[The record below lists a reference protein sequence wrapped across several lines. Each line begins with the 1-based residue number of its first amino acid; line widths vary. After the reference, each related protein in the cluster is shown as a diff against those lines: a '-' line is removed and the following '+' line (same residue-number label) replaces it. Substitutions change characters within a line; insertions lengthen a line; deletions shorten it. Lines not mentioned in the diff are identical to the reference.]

1 MYVDN
6 IKRDKIM
13 ENTKMFLI
21 RYAEIGTKG
30 KNRYVFEDILCKRI
44 RNRLEPLGEFKVWRD
59 FGRIYIEAFSEYDED
74 EALNRLTK
82 IFGIVGVC
90 PVTVAEE
97 FSYEGIRDAV
107 FKYFEET
114 FGDSPDNEFQG
125 FHFSFKAHTKR
136 INKDFPMNSMEVD
149 IEIGHDLMEK
159 YESEGLTVDVHK
171 PDVMLEIELRG
182 DKGYVYSKK
191 IPGPGGLPVGTNG
204 KAMSLLSGGIDSP
217 VATYMIAKRGVEMEA
232 VYFNSPPYTSQRA
245 LEKVE
250 KLGTILSQYTGPIR
264 FYNVNFTDIQLCIY
278 DNCPHDQLTI
288 IMKRIMFQI
297 AERLAE
303 KDECQAIVTGESIG
317 QVSSQTMQ
325 SLGVID
331 AAVSCPVYRPV
342 IGMDKQEIVE
352 YSQKIGT
359 FETSIEPYE
368 DCCTIFVDKH
378 PVTKP
383 KMYAIE
389 RSEKKLVGKVEELI
403 DKAVETAELIILK

>member
-1 MYVDN
+1 MNN
-6 IKRDKIM
+6 I
-13 ENTKMFLI
+13 KMFLV

-44 RNRLEPLGEFKVWRD
+44 RRRLEPMGEFKVWRD
-59 FGRIYIEAFSEYDED
+59 FGRIYIEALSDYDYDEAV
-74 EALNRLTK
+74 EKLTK
-82 IFGIVGVC
+82 IFGIVGLC
-90 PVTVAEE
+90 PVTVAKELT
-97 FSYEGIRDAV
+97 YDALRDAV
-107 FKYFEET
+107 IEHFEET
-114 FGDSPDNEFQG
+114 FDGDYT
-125 FHFSFKAHTKR
+125 FSFKVHTRR
-136 INKDFPMNSMEVD
+136 INKNFPMNSMEID
-149 IEIGHDLMEK
+149 MEIGHDLLEK
-159 YESEGLTVDVHK
+159 YDSEGLHVDVHK
-171 PDVMLEIELRG
+171 PDVMVEVELRG
-182 DKGYVYSKK
+182 ESGYIYSKI

-217 VATYMIAKRGVEMEA
+217 VATYMIGKRGVEMEA
-232 VYFNSPPYTSQRA
+232 VYFNSPPYTSARA

-250 KLGTILSQYTGPIR
+250 KLGTIVSQYSGPIKLHII
-264 FYNVNFTDIQLCIY
+264 NFTDIQLCIY

-288 IMKRIMFQI
+288 IMKRIFFQI

-303 KDECQAIVTGESIG
+303 ANGCDAIVTGESIG

-325 SLGVID
+325 SLAVID

-383 KMYAIE
+383 KMKSIE
-389 RSEKKLVGKVEELI
+389 KSETHLVGKIEALIEKAIEE
-403 DKAVETAELIILK
+403 AEVKWLK

>member
-1 MYVDN
+1 
-6 IKRDKIM
+6 
-13 ENTKMFLI
+13 MFLV

-44 RNRLEPLGEFKVWRD
+44 RNRLEALGEFKVWRD
-59 FGRIYIEAFSEYDED
+59 FGRIYIEAISDYDYDE
-74 EALNRLTK
+74 AINRLTK
-82 IFGIVGVC
+82 IFGIVGLC

-97 FSYEGIRDAV
+97 FTYDGIKKAALEH
-107 FKYFEET
+107 FEET
-114 FGDSPDNEFQG
+114 FGNAADNKFNG
-125 FHFSFKAHTKR
+125 YNFSFKVHSR
-136 INKDFPMNSMEVD
+136 RVNKDFPMNSMEID
-149 IEIGHDLMEK
+149 MEIGHDLLEA
-159 YESEGLTVDVHK
+159 YESEGLHVDVHK
-171 PDVMLEIELRG
+171 PDVMVEVELRG
-182 DKGYVYSKK
+182 EKAFVYSRI

-250 KLGTILSQYTGPIR
+250 KLGQIVAQYSGPIK

-297 AERLAE
+297 AERLAA

-331 AAVSCPVYRPV
+331 AAVECPVYRPV

-352 YSQKIGT
+352 YSQRIGT

-383 KMYAIE
+383 KMFAIE
-389 RSEKKLVGKVEELI
+389 KSEKKLVGKIEELI
-403 DKAVETAELIILK
+403 DKAVETAEEKWLK

>member
-1 MYVDN
+1 MNKVD
-6 IKRDKIM
+6 
-13 ENTKMFLI
+13 MFLV

-44 RNRLEPLGEFKVWRD
+44 RKRLEPLGSFDVRRD
-59 FGRIYIEAFSEYDED
+59 FGRIYIEALSDYDYDE
-74 EALNRLTK
+74 AINRLTK
-82 IFGIVGVC
+82 IFGIVGLC
-90 PVTVAEE
+90 PVNVAEE
-97 FSYEGIRDAV
+97 FSYSSLKDAV
-107 FKYFEET
+107 VRHFHDNF
-114 FGDSPDNEFQG
+114 DSFD
-125 FHFSFKAHTKR
+125 FSFKVHTRR
-136 INKDFPMNSMEVD
+136 INKAFPMNSMEVD
-149 IEIGHDLMEK
+149 MEIGGDLLDEFEAK
-159 YESEGLTVDVHK
+159 GLHVDVHK
-171 PDVMLEIELRG
+171 PDVMVEIELRG
-182 DKGYVYSKK
+182 EKAYVYSKI

-217 VATYMIAKRGVEMEA
+217 VATYMVAKRGVEMNA
-232 VYFNSPPYTSQRA
+232 VYYNSPPYTAQRA

-250 KLGTILSQYTGPIR
+250 KLGTIVTQYAGPIKL
-264 FYNVNFTDIQLCIY
+264 YVVNFTEIQLCIY

-297 AERLAE
+297 AQRLAE
-303 KDECQAIVTGESIG
+303 QDDCHALVTGESIG

-331 AAVSCPVYRPV
+331 AAVDFPVYRPV

-352 YSQKIGT
+352 YSQRIGT

-383 KMYAIE
+383 KMANILK
-389 RSEKKLVGKVEELI
+389 SEKHLVGKIEELI
-403 DKAVETAELIILK
+403 DKAVETAEVKILK

>member
-1 MYVDN
+1 MNN
-6 IKRDKIM
+6 I
-13 ENTKMFLI
+13 KMFLV

-30 KNRYVFEDILCKRI
+30 KNRYVFEDVLCKRI
-44 RNRLEPLGEFKVWRD
+44 RNRLKPNGDFDVRRD
-59 FGRIYIEAFSEYDED
+59 FGRIYIEALSDYDYDEVV
-74 EALNRLTK
+74 AKLTK
-82 IFGIVGVC
+82 IFGIVGLC

-97 FSYEGIRDAV
+97 LTYECIRDAALEH
-107 FKYFEET
+107 FDES
-114 FGDSPDNEFQG
+114 FGPDSDSEYNG
-125 FHFSFKAHTKR
+125 FNFSFKVHTR
-136 INKDFPMNSMEVD
+136 RVNKEFPMNSMEID
-149 IEIGHDLMEK
+149 MEIGHDLLEK
-159 YESEGLTVDVHK
+159 YESEGLHVDVHK
-171 PDVMLEIELRG
+171 PDVMVEIELRG
-182 DKGYVYSKK
+182 DKGYVYSRI

-232 VYFNSPPYTSQRA
+232 VYFNSPPYTSARA
-245 LEKVE
+245 QEKVE
-250 KLGTILSQYTGPIR
+250 KLGTIVAQYAGPIKLHI
-264 FYNVNFTDIQLCIY
+264 VNFTDIQLCIY

-288 IMKRIMFQI
+288 IMKRIFFQI
-297 AERLAE
+297 AERLAAAN
-303 KDECQAIVTGESIG
+303 DCQAIVTGESIG

-331 AAVSCPVYRPV
+331 AAVDCPVYRPV

-383 KMYAIE
+383 KMKSIE
-389 RSEKKLVGKVEELI
+389 ISEKHLVGKVEELI
-403 DKAVETAELIILK
+403 DKAIETAEIKWLK

>member
-1 MYVDN
+1 
-6 IKRDKIM
+6 M

>member
-1 MYVDN
+1 MNN
-6 IKRDKIM
+6 I
-13 ENTKMFLI
+13 KMFLV

-30 KNRYVFEDILCKRI
+30 KNRYVFEDMLCKRI
-44 RNRLEPLGEFKVWRD
+44 RNRLKPNGDFDVRRD
-59 FGRIYIEAFSEYDED
+59 FGRIYIEALSDYDYDEVV
-74 EALNRLTK
+74 AKLTK
-82 IFGIVGVC
+82 IFGIVGLC

-97 FSYEGIRDAV
+97 LTYECIRDAALEH
-107 FKYFEET
+107 FDES
-114 FGDSPDNEFQG
+114 FGPDSDSEYNG
-125 FHFSFKAHTKR
+125 FNFSFKVHTR
-136 INKDFPMNSMEVD
+136 RVNKEFPMNSMEID
-149 IEIGHDLMEK
+149 MEIGHDLLEK
-159 YESEGLTVDVHK
+159 YESEGLHVDVHK
-171 PDVMLEIELRG
+171 PDVMVEVELRG
-182 DKGYVYSKK
+182 DKGYVYSRI

-232 VYFNSPPYTSQRA
+232 VYFNSPPYTSARA
-245 LEKVE
+245 QEKVE
-250 KLGTILSQYTGPIR
+250 KLGTIVAQYAGPIKLHI
-264 FYNVNFTDIQLCIY
+264 VNFTDIQLCIY

-288 IMKRIMFQI
+288 IMKRIFFQI
-297 AERLAE
+297 AERLAAAN
-303 KDECQAIVTGESIG
+303 DCQAIVTGESIG

-331 AAVSCPVYRPV
+331 AAVDCPVYRPV

-383 KMYAIE
+383 KMKSIE
-389 RSEKKLVGKVEELI
+389 ISEKHLVGKVEALI
-403 DKAVETAELIILK
+403 DKAIETTEIKWLK

>member
-1 MYVDN
+1 MNKVN
-6 IKRDKIM
+6 
-13 ENTKMFLI
+13 MFLV

-44 RNRLEPLGEFKVWRD
+44 RKRLEPLGDFEVRRD
-59 FGRIYIEAFSEYDED
+59 FGRIYIEAKSDYDYDEAI
-74 EALNRLTK
+74 ERLTK
-82 IFGIVGVC
+82 IFGIVGLC

-97 FSYEGIRDAV
+97 FTYESLKNAV
-107 FKYFEET
+107 ITHFKDNFSD
-114 FGDSPDNEFQG
+114 GLNEFYNKNNKLITRNG
-125 FHFSFKAHTKR
+125 YDFSFKVHTR
-136 INKDFPMNSMEVD
+136 RVNKEFPMNSMEVD
-149 IEIGHDLMEK
+149 MEIGHDLLEEFEEK
-159 YESEGLTVDVHK
+159 GLHVDVHK
-171 PDVMLEIELRG
+171 PDIMVEVELRG
-182 DKGYVYSKK
+182 EKGYVYSR
-191 IPGPGGLPVGTNG
+191 ILPGPGGLPVGTNG

-217 VATYMIAKRGVEMEA
+217 VATYMVAKRGVEMEA
-232 VYFNSPPYTSQRA
+232 VYYNSPPYTSARA

-250 KLGTILSQYTGPIR
+250 KLGTIVAQYSGPIKLHI
-264 FYNVNFTDIQLCIY
+264 VNFTDIQLCIY

-297 AERLAE
+297 AQRLAE
-303 KDECQAIVTGESIG
+303 KDECHAIVTGESIG

-331 AAVSCPVYRPV
+331 SAVDFPVYRPV

-352 YSQKIGT
+352 YSQRIGT

-383 KMYAIE
+383 KLASIE
-389 RSEKKLVGKVEELI
+389 KSEKRLVGKIEELI
-403 DKAVETAELIILK
+403 DKAVETAEIKILK

>member
-1 MYVDN
+1 MNN
-6 IKRDKIM
+6 I
-13 ENTKMFLI
+13 KMFLV

-30 KNRYVFEDILCKRI
+30 KNRYVFEDMLCKRI
-44 RNRLEPLGEFKVWRD
+44 RNRLKPNGDFDVRRD
-59 FGRIYIEAFSEYDED
+59 FGRIYIEALSDYDYDEVV
-74 EALNRLTK
+74 AKLTK
-82 IFGIVGVC
+82 IFGIVGLC

-97 FSYEGIRDAV
+97 LTYECIRDAALEH
-107 FKYFEET
+107 FDES
-114 FGDSPDNEFQG
+114 FGPDSDSEYNG
-125 FHFSFKAHTKR
+125 FNFSFKVHTR
-136 INKDFPMNSMEVD
+136 RVNKEFPMNSMEID
-149 IEIGHDLMEK
+149 MEIGHDLLEK
-159 YESEGLTVDVHK
+159 YESEGLHVDVHK
-171 PDVMLEIELRG
+171 PDVMVEIELRG
-182 DKGYVYSKK
+182 DKGYVYSRI

-232 VYFNSPPYTSQRA
+232 VYFNSPPYTSARA
-245 LEKVE
+245 QEKVE
-250 KLGTILSQYTGPIR
+250 KLGTIVAQYAGPIKLHI
-264 FYNVNFTDIQLCIY
+264 VNFTDIQLCIY

-288 IMKRIMFQI
+288 IMKRIFFQI
-297 AERLAE
+297 AERLAAAN
-303 KDECQAIVTGESIG
+303 DCQAIVTGESIG

-331 AAVSCPVYRPV
+331 AAVDCPVYRPV

-383 KMYAIE
+383 KMKSIE
-389 RSEKKLVGKVEELI
+389 ISEKHLVGKVEELI
-403 DKAVETAELIILK
+403 DKAIETAEIKWLK

>member
-1 MYVDN
+1 
-6 IKRDKIM
+6 
-13 ENTKMFLI
+13 
-21 RYAEIGTKG
+21 
-30 KNRYVFEDILCKRI
+30 
-44 RNRLEPLGEFKVWRD
+44 
-59 FGRIYIEAFSEYDED
+59 
-74 EALNRLTK
+74 
-82 IFGIVGVC
+82 
-90 PVTVAEE
+90 
-97 FSYEGIRDAV
+97 
-107 FKYFEET
+107 
-114 FGDSPDNEFQG
+114 
-125 FHFSFKAHTKR
+125 
-136 INKDFPMNSMEVD
+136 MNSMEVD
-149 IEIGHDLMEK
+149 IEIGHDLLERF
-159 YESEGLTVDVHK
+159 ESEGLTVDVHK

-264 FYNVNFTDIQLCIY
+264 FYNVNFTDVQLCIY

-331 AAVSCPVYRPV
+331 AAVTCPVYRPV

-352 YSQKIGT
+352 YSQRIGT

-389 RSEKKLVGKVEELI
+389 RSEKKLVGKIEELV

>member
-1 MYVDN
+1 MITLKGN
-6 IKRDKIM
+6 AMNSIR
-13 ENTKMFLI
+13 MFLV

-44 RNRLEPLGEFKVWRD
+44 RVRLEPLGEFKVFRD
-59 FGRIYIEAFSEYDED
+59 YGRIYIEALSDYDYD
-74 EALNRLTK
+74 DVIDRVTK
-82 IFGIVGVC
+82 IFGIVGIC
-90 PVTVAEE
+90 PVTVADELT
-97 FSYEGIRDAV
+97 YEAV
-107 FKYFEET
+107 RNAAFDHFEES
-114 FGDSPDNEFQG
+114 FGKQSDNRFNG
-125 FHFSFKAHTKR
+125 YNFSFKVHTRR
-136 INKDFPMNSMEVD
+136 INKDFPMNSMEID
-149 IEIGHDLMEK
+149 MEIGHDLLERF
-159 YESEGLTVDVHK
+159 EAEGLHVDVHK
-171 PDVMLEIELRG
+171 PDVMVEIELRG
-182 DKGYVYSKK
+182 EKAYVYSKI

-232 VYFNSPPYTSQRA
+232 VYFNSPPYTSLRA

-250 KLGTILSQYTGPIR
+250 KLGTIVSQYSGPIKL
-264 FYNVNFTDIQLCIY
+264 YNVNFTDIQLCIY

-325 SLGVID
+325 SLSVID
-331 AAVSCPVYRPV
+331 AAVTCPVYRPV

-352 YSQKIGT
+352 YSKRIGT

-383 KMYAIE
+383 KMAVIE
-389 RSEKKLVGKVEELI
+389 KSEKRLEGKVEELI
-403 DKAVETAELIILK
+403 EKAIETAEIIILK

>member
-1 MYVDN
+1 MNN
-6 IKRDKIM
+6 I
-13 ENTKMFLI
+13 KMFLV

-44 RNRLEPLGEFKVWRD
+44 RNRLEALGDFKVWRD
-59 FGRIYIEAFSEYDED
+59 FGRIYIEALSDYDYDE
-74 EALNRLTK
+74 AINRLTK
-82 IFGIVGVC
+82 IFGIVGLC

-97 FSYEGIRDAV
+97 FTYEGIKKAALEH
-107 FKYFEET
+107 FEET
-114 FGDSPDNEFQG
+114 FGNAADNKFNG
-125 FHFSFKAHTKR
+125 YNFSFKVHSR
-136 INKDFPMNSMEVD
+136 RVNKDFPMNSMEID
-149 IEIGHDLMEK
+149 MEIGHDLLEA
-159 YESEGLTVDVHK
+159 YESEGLHVDVHK
-171 PDVMLEIELRG
+171 PDVMVEVELRG
-182 DKGYVYSKK
+182 EKAFVYSRI

-250 KLGTILSQYTGPIR
+250 KLGQIVAQYSGPIK
-264 FYNVNFTDIQLCIY
+264 FYNVNFTEIQLCIY

-297 AERLAE
+297 AERLAA
-303 KDECQAIVTGESIG
+303 KDDCQAIVTGESIG

-331 AAVSCPVYRPV
+331 AAVDCPVYRPV

-383 KMYAIE
+383 KMFAIE
-389 RSEKKLVGKVEELI
+389 KSEKKLVGKIEELI
-403 DKAVETAELIILK
+403 DKAVDTAEERWLK

>member
-1 MYVDN
+1 MNN
-6 IKRDKIM
+6 I
-13 ENTKMFLI
+13 KMFLV

-44 RNRLEPLGEFKVWRD
+44 RNRLEALGDFKVWRD
-59 FGRIYIEAFSEYDED
+59 FGRMYIEALSDYDYDE
-74 EALNRLTK
+74 AINRLTK
-82 IFGIVGVC
+82 IFGIVGLC

-97 FSYEGIRDAV
+97 FTYEGIKKAALEH
-107 FKYFEET
+107 FEET
-114 FGDSPDNEFQG
+114 FGNAADNKFNG
-125 FHFSFKAHTKR
+125 YNFSFKVHSIR
-136 INKDFPMNSMEVD
+136 VNKDFPMNSMEID
-149 IEIGHDLMEK
+149 MEIGHDLLEA
-159 YESEGLTVDVHK
+159 YESEGLYVDVHK
-171 PDVMLEIELRG
+171 PDVMVEVELRG
-182 DKGYVYSKK
+182 EKAFVYSRI

-250 KLGTILSQYTGPIR
+250 KLGQIVAQYSGPIK
-264 FYNVNFTDIQLCIY
+264 FYNVNFTEIQLCIY

-297 AERLAE
+297 AERLAA
-303 KDECQAIVTGESIG
+303 KDDCQAIVTGESIG

-331 AAVSCPVYRPV
+331 AAVDCPVYRPV

-383 KMYAIE
+383 KMFAIE
-389 RSEKKLVGKVEELI
+389 KSEKKLVGKIEELI
-403 DKAVETAELIILK
+403 DKAVDTAEERWLK

>member
-1 MYVDN
+1 MND
-6 IKRDKIM
+6 I
-13 ENTKMFLI
+13 KMFLV

-30 KNRYVFEDILCKRI
+30 KNRYVFEDMLCKRI
-44 RNRLEPLGEFKVWRD
+44 RVRLKPLGEFDVYRD
-59 FGRIYIEAFSEYDED
+59 FGRIYIKALSDYDYDE
-74 EALNRLTK
+74 AVSRLTK
-82 IFGIVGVC
+82 IFGIVGLC
-90 PVTVAEE
+90 PVTVSDELT
-97 FSYEGIRDAV
+97 YEAIRDAAI
-107 FKYFEET
+107 KHFELS
-114 FGDSPDNEFQG
+114 FAGDYGSVYSTDYDGYN
-125 FHFSFKAHTKR
+125 FSFKVHTRR
-136 INKDFPMNSMEVD
+136 INKTFPMNSMEID
-149 IEIGHDLMEK
+149 MELGHDLLERF
-159 YESEGLTVDVHK
+159 EAEGLHVNVHK
-171 PDVMLEIELRG
+171 PDVMVEVELRG
-182 DKGYVYSKK
+182 EKAYIYSRI

-232 VYFNSPPYTSQRA
+232 VYFNSPPYTSLRA
-245 LEKVE
+245 QEKVE
-250 KLGTILSQYTGPIR
+250 KLGTIVSQYSGPIKL
-264 FYNVNFTDIQLCIY
+264 YVVNFTDIQICIY

-288 IMKRIMFQI
+288 IMKRIFFQI

-303 KDECQAIVTGESIG
+303 KDDCQAIVTGESIG

-331 AAVSCPVYRPV
+331 NAVQCPVYRPV

-383 KMYAIE
+383 KLASIE
-389 RSEKKLVGKVEELI
+389 KSEKHLIGKVEELI
-403 DKAVETAELIILK
+403 DKAVETAEVKWLK

>member
-1 MYVDN
+1 MNN
-6 IKRDKIM
+6 I
-13 ENTKMFLI
+13 KMFLV

-44 RNRLEPLGEFKVWRD
+44 RNRLEALGDFKVWRD
-59 FGRIYIEAFSEYDED
+59 FGRIYIEALSDYDYDE
-74 EALNRLTK
+74 AINRLTK
-82 IFGIVGVC
+82 IFGIVGLC

-97 FSYEGIRDAV
+97 FTYEGIKKAALEH
-107 FKYFEET
+107 FEDT
-114 FGDSPDNEFQG
+114 FGNAADNKFNG
-125 FHFSFKAHTKR
+125 YNFSFKVHSR
-136 INKDFPMNSMEVD
+136 RVNKDFPMNSMEID
-149 IEIGHDLMEK
+149 MEIGHDLLEA
-159 YESEGLTVDVHK
+159 YESEGLHVDVHK
-171 PDVMLEIELRG
+171 PDVMVEVELRG
-182 DKGYVYSKK
+182 EKAFVYSRI

-250 KLGTILSQYTGPIR
+250 KLGQIVAQYSGPIK
-264 FYNVNFTDIQLCIY
+264 FYNVNFTEIQLCIY

-297 AERLAE
+297 AERLAA
-303 KDECQAIVTGESIG
+303 KDDCQAIVTGESIG

-331 AAVSCPVYRPV
+331 AAVDCPVYRPV

-383 KMYAIE
+383 KMFAIE
-389 RSEKKLVGKVEELI
+389 KSEKKLVGKIEELI
-403 DKAVETAELIILK
+403 DKAVDTAEERWLK

>member
-1 MYVDN
+1 MNN
-6 IKRDKIM
+6 I
-13 ENTKMFLI
+13 KMFLV

-44 RNRLEPLGEFKVWRD
+44 RNRLEALGEFKVWRD
-59 FGRIYIEAFSEYDED
+59 FGRIYIEAISDYDYDE
-74 EALNRLTK
+74 AINRLTK
-82 IFGIVGVC
+82 IFGIVGLC

-97 FSYEGIRDAV
+97 FTYDGIKKAALEH
-107 FKYFEET
+107 FEET
-114 FGDSPDNEFQG
+114 FGNAADNKFNG
-125 FHFSFKAHTKR
+125 YNFSFKVHSR
-136 INKDFPMNSMEVD
+136 RVNKDFPMNSMEID
-149 IEIGHDLMEK
+149 MEIGHDLLEA
-159 YESEGLTVDVHK
+159 YESEGLHVDVHK
-171 PDVMLEIELRG
+171 PDVMVEVELRG
-182 DKGYVYSKK
+182 EKAFVYSRI

-250 KLGTILSQYTGPIR
+250 KLGQIVAQYSGPIK

-297 AERLAE
+297 AERLAA

-331 AAVSCPVYRPV
+331 AAVECPVYRPV

-352 YSQKIGT
+352 YSQRIGT

-383 KMYAIE
+383 KMFAIE
-389 RSEKKLVGKVEELI
+389 KSEKKLVGKIEELI
-403 DKAVETAELIILK
+403 DKAVETAEEKWLK

>member
-1 MYVDN
+1 MNN
-6 IKRDKIM
+6 I
-13 ENTKMFLI
+13 KMFLV

-30 KNRYVFEDILCKRI
+30 KNRYVFEDMLCKRI
-44 RNRLEPLGEFKVWRD
+44 RNRLKPNGDFDVRRD
-59 FGRIYIEAFSEYDED
+59 FGRIYIEALSDYDYDEVVSK
-74 EALNRLTK
+74 LTK
-82 IFGIVGVC
+82 IFGIVGLC

-97 FSYEGIRDAV
+97 LTYECIRDAALEH
-107 FKYFEET
+107 FDES
-114 FGDSPDNEFQG
+114 FGPDSDSEYNG
-125 FHFSFKAHTKR
+125 FNFSFKVHTR
-136 INKDFPMNSMEVD
+136 RVNKEFPMNSMEID
-149 IEIGHDLMEK
+149 MEIGHDLLEK
-159 YESEGLTVDVHK
+159 YESEGLHVDVHK
-171 PDVMLEIELRG
+171 PDVMVEVELRG
-182 DKGYVYSKK
+182 DKGYVYSRI

-232 VYFNSPPYTSQRA
+232 VYFNSPPYTSARA
-245 LEKVE
+245 QEKVE
-250 KLGTILSQYTGPIR
+250 KLGTIVAQYAGPIKLHI
-264 FYNVNFTDIQLCIY
+264 VNFTDIQLCIY

-288 IMKRIMFQI
+288 IMKRIFFQI
-297 AERLAE
+297 AERLAAAN
-303 KDECQAIVTGESIG
+303 DCQAIVTGESIG

-331 AAVSCPVYRPV
+331 AAVDCPVYRPV

-383 KMYAIE
+383 KMKSIE
-389 RSEKKLVGKVEELI
+389 ISEKHLVGKVEELI
-403 DKAVETAELIILK
+403 DKAIETAEIKWLK

>member
-1 MYVDN
+1 MNN
-6 IKRDKIM
+6 I
-13 ENTKMFLI
+13 KMFLV

-44 RNRLEPLGEFKVWRD
+44 RNRLEALGDFKVWRD
-59 FGRIYIEAFSEYDED
+59 FGRIYIEALSDYDYDE
-74 EALNRLTK
+74 AINRLTK
-82 IFGIVGVC
+82 IFGIVGLC

-97 FSYEGIRDAV
+97 FTYEGIKKAALEH
-107 FKYFEET
+107 FEET
-114 FGDSPDNEFQG
+114 FGNASDNKFNG
-125 FHFSFKAHTKR
+125 YNFSFKVHSR
-136 INKDFPMNSMEVD
+136 RVNKDFPMNSMEID
-149 IEIGHDLMEK
+149 MEIGHDLLEA
-159 YESEGLTVDVHK
+159 YEFEGLHVDVHK
-171 PDVMLEIELRG
+171 PDVMVEVELRG
-182 DKGYVYSKK
+182 EKAFVYSRI

-250 KLGTILSQYTGPIR
+250 KLGQIVAQYSGPIK
-264 FYNVNFTDIQLCIY
+264 FYNVNFTEIQLCIY

-297 AERLAE
+297 AERLAA
-303 KDECQAIVTGESIG
+303 KDDCQAIVTGESIG

-331 AAVSCPVYRPV
+331 AAVDCPVYRPV

-383 KMYAIE
+383 KMFAIE
-389 RSEKKLVGKVEELI
+389 KSEKKLVGKIEELI
-403 DKAVETAELIILK
+403 DKAVDTAEERWLK

>member
-1 MYVDN
+1 MNN
-6 IKRDKIM
+6 I
-13 ENTKMFLI
+13 KMFLV

-44 RNRLEPLGEFKVWRD
+44 RKRLEPIGDFDVRRD
-59 FGRIYIEAFSEYDED
+59 FGRIYVEARSDYDYDLVLE
-74 EALNRLTK
+74 RLTR
-82 IFGIVGVC
+82 IFGIVGLC

-97 FSYEGIRDAV
+97 FTYDAIKAAV
-107 FKYFEET
+107 IQHFEDT
-114 FGDSPDNEFQG
+114 FGNSLKSG
-125 FHFSFKAHTKR
+125 FDGYNFSFKVHTRR
-136 INKDFPMNSMEVD
+136 INKNFPMNSMEVD
-149 IEIGHDLMEK
+149 MEIGHDLLERFEK
-159 YESEGLTVDVHK
+159 EGLHVDVHK
-171 PDVMLEIELRG
+171 PDIMVEIELRG
-182 DKGYVYSKK
+182 EKGYVYSKI

-204 KAMSLLSGGIDSP
+204 RAMSLLSGGIDSP

-232 VYFNSPPYTSQRA
+232 VYYNSPPYTSLRA

-250 KLGTILSQYTGPIR
+250 KLGTIVSQYAGPIKL
-264 FYNVNFTDIQLCIY
+264 YVVNFTDIQLCIY

-288 IMKRIMFQI
+288 IMKRIMFRI

-331 AAVSCPVYRPV
+331 AAVQCPVYRPV

-383 KMYAIE
+383 KMKSIE
-389 RSEKKLVGKVEELI
+389 KSETHLVGKVEELI
-403 DKAVETAELIILK
+403 EKAIETAEVKWLK